1 MIKNQGISILELL
14 VVVGIIG
21 LIASV
26 VLINVT
32 SLGLQ
37 ARVNAAANQIL
48 DVMKETRHDSIT
60 VKEFKSNLFPS
71 YGVYFDISTPRK
83 VVVYADCLA
92 DDNKDNFLDDKDI
105 FLFNPSST
113 DCNGENGF
121 VKEINLDSKVKISE
135 IRSISFG
142 STKTEPKI
150 HLEFVRPEPIIWVTL
165 SDDTLLAAGKI
176 EMDVTDI
183 QNKFKKTII
192 FWSSGQ
198 FAIK

>member
-1 MIKNQGISILELL
+1 MKENRGISLIELI

-21 LIASV
+21 IIASV
-26 VLINVT
+26 VLVNVT

-48 DVMKETRHDSIT
+48 DVMKEARHDSVTI
-60 VKEFKSNLFPS
+60 KEFKSNLFPS

-83 VVVYADCLA
+83 IVVYADCVA
-92 DDNKDNFLDDKDI
+92 DDNKDNFLDNKDI
-105 FLFNPSST
+105 FLFNPSAT
-113 DCNGENGF
+113 DCNGGNGF
-121 VKEINLDSKVKISE
+121 VKEINLDSNVRISE

-142 STKTEPKI
+142 FTKTEPKLY
-150 HLEFVRPEPIIWVTL
+150 LEFVRPEPTVWITL
-165 SDDTLLAAGKI
+165 LDDTLLPAGKI
-176 EMDVTDI
+176 EMDITDI